1 MTTSS
6 ISKNWK
12 IENRV
17 VQMEEKK
24 LQYHH
29 RIALKKNFLIASSSD
44 KTKDILR
51 DVTHWKTFL
60 EKQRVFTLLIM
71 FSGFSV
77 LIKECFLIYQK
88 SWEFTFCCDE
98 SDLLNRDPSDLAS
111 KNPRKENIQ
120 KRKQKVNKKQN
131 LSI

>member
-17 VQMEEKK
+17 VQMEKKK

-60 EKQRVFTLLIM
+60 RVFTLLIM
-71 FSGFSV
+71 FSGFRSCAYQRV
-77 LIKECFLIYQK
+77 FQTCLI
-88 SWEFTFCCDE
+88 FTFRCNERDGNE
-98 SDLLNRDPSDLAS
+98 SDS
-111 KNPRKENIQ
+111 
-120 KRKQKVNKKQN
+120 
-131 LSI
+131 